1 MDPSM
6 QALLEEAMRL
16 VPRIAPEDAKA
27 MLDRGEAVALD
38 VREAAEVERTGK
50 VPGAIAIPRGMIEA
64 LGANLPAHE
73 PKLAKEKAVIAY
85 CGSGARSAL
94 AGKTLKE
101 LGYERVYNLGG
112 LKDWVGAG
120 HPVER

>member
-6 QALLEEAMRL
+6 QALLQEAMRL

-27 MLDRGEAVALD
+27 MLDRGDAVALD
-38 VREAAEVERTGK
+38 VREAVEIAQSGK
-50 VPGAIAIPRGMIEA
+50 VPGALEIPRGKIES
-64 LGANLPAHE
+64 LGAALAEQEPALD
-73 PKLAKEKAVIAY
+73 KNKTIIAY

-94 AGKTLKE
+94 AGKRLKE

>member
-1 MDPSM
+1 M

-16 VPRIAPEDAKA
+16 VPRISPEDAKA

-64 LGANLPAHE
+64 LGADLPAHE
-73 PKLAKEKAVIAY
+73 PKLDKEKAVIAY

-94 AGKTLKE
+94 AGKVLKE